1 MDDGRRRNGR
11 YPDQPHFIPTM
22 DGPVVTLP
30 LDTSPSFEI
39 GIAAPVWEM
48 QSPAAA
54 ELMKFMQKDLIH
66 AFE

>member
-1 MDDGRRRNGR
+1 M
-11 YPDQPHFIPTM
+11 
-22 DGPVVTLP
+22 TLP
-30 LDTSPSFEI
+30 LDASPSFEI